1 MEDFSLAVSEED
13 DEPESPN
20 QGVRLRH
27 MMRGVLT
34 TCDEPRSPNEEACLA
49 YMMNLNHPIGGGGVF
64 KVSDEPESPHEGACL
79 RYKNRHM
86 KGRV

>member
-1 MEDFSLAVSEED
+1 MSEED

-20 QGVRLRH
+20 QGARLRQ
-27 MMRGVLT
+27 MMRRVLE
-34 TCDEPRSPNEEACLA
+34 TCDEPWSPNEEACLA